1 MGLDKL
7 AAAKKK
13 EKLEISQ
20 NKTPVDTSEP
30 GQPTSKRSKTYSY
43 TTGEEE
49 VLDANTPSHHSSSS
63 HHRRGDSRDDNDMKE
78 KNRKYRDR
86 DYVDDNGKKTPTP
99 HRSYHDKISRD
110 GGHRHGEKGVYAS
123 TNKCNCAIIT

>member
-1 MGLDKL
+1 MKPRGSLLGLDKL

-13 EKLEISQ
+13 EKLEM
-20 NKTPVDTSEP
+20 NKKAEEEP
-30 GQPTSKRSKTYSY
+30 EQPSSKRSKTFSY

-49 VLDANTPSHHSSSS
+49 VLDSNTPSHRRSS
-63 HHRRGDSRDDNDMKE
+63 REDDEQNDIKD

-86 DYVDDNGKKTPTP
+86 DYVDDRKTPTP

-110 GGHRHGEKGVYAS
+110 GHNSSGSSSKKGVYAS
-123 TNKCNCAIIT
+123 TFNKSN